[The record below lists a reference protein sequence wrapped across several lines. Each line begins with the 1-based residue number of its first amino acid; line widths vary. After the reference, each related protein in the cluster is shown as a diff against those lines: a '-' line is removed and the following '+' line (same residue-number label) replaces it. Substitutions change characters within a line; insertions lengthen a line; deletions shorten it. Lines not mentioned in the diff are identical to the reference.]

1 MGLLA
6 AVLHKS
12 ASGQLDGAY
21 WDYSTTKNPLG
32 PSIYMRLTFGRRVFE
47 IDVTV
52 CSQRRPR
59 AHCWLL
65 MHHRGSREVWL
76 LSDLKMRQDLN
87 RIALVTPFADGMLP
101 GSVELMACPPELAV
115 QMEIL

>member
-1 MGLLA
+1 
-6 AVLHKS
+6 
-12 ASGQLDGAY
+12 
-21 WDYSTTKNPLG
+21 
-32 PSIYMRLTFGRRVFE
+32 
-47 IDVTV
+47 
-52 CSQRRPR
+52 
-59 AHCWLL
+59 
-65 MHHRGSREVWL
+65 MHHRGSREVGL